1 MNGKVYFSD
10 EDRRKART
18 TDIAE
23 FLRQNGEC
31 VRRCGSEYVWLD
43 GSQKVTVRNNVWF
56 SHYEQKG
63 GDAIDFVRKY
73 FDKNYYEAVRMLLGD
88 NFAVRKEREEK
99 PFILPKP
106 NDSMN
111 RMYAYLLMTRG
122 IDRQVL
128 DTFVRNKL
136 IYESADYHNAV
147 FIGYDKDGTP
157 RHAHKRGTVKNN
169 AFKGNVSGSQPQYSF
184 HWNGNSRHIF
194 LFEAPIDLLSFISLH
209 KENWQRHTY
218 ASACSVSDRV
228 LFQCLKDNPKLN
240 NVYLCLDN
248 DEAGQTADRRIQE
261 KLSEMNIS
269 SKILVPNLKDWN
281 EDLLCERNGETVCQ
295 ELHY

>member
-23 FLRQNGEC
+23 FLRQNGES

-63 GDAIDFVRKY
+63 GDAVDFVRKY
-73 FDKNYYEAVRMLLGD
+73 FDKNYYEAVRMLLSD
-88 NFAVRKEREEK
+88 NFTVRKEREEK

-136 IYESADYHNAV
+136 I
-147 FIGYDKDGTP
+147 
-157 RHAHKRGTVKNN
+157 
-169 AFKGNVSGSQPQYSF
+169 
-184 HWNGNSRHIF
+184 
-194 LFEAPIDLLSFISLH
+194 
-209 KENWQRHTY
+209 
-218 ASACSVSDRV
+218 
-228 LFQCLKDNPKLN
+228 
-240 NVYLCLDN
+240 
-248 DEAGQTADRRIQE
+248 
-261 KLSEMNIS
+261 
-269 SKILVPNLKDWN
+269 
-281 EDLLCERNGETVCQ
+281 
-295 ELHY
+295 